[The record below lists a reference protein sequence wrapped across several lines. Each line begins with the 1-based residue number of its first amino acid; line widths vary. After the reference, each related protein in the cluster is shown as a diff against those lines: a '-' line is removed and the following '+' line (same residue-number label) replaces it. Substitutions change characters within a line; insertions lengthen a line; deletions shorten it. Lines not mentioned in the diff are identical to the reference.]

1 VPTDQGKQPLSMV
14 QSDFG
19 VDDDLVGFQQVGSFL
34 AIDYETAN
42 SSYESV
48 CAVGVTL
55 VEENIV
61 KSNFYTLIK
70 PPKEFLFFDPFN
82 TSIHN
87 IEKSDV
93 KNSPSFGDIWG
104 EIEKL
109 YAPKGLPIA
118 CHYAGFD
125 IRVTEALLDYLGN
138 EFTPIRFYDTCTVSK
153 KVWPELI
160 NFKLNTISQHLKI
173 ELDHHNAASD
183 AQACARIAIK
193 HMELTS
199 SNSLSDVAKNFGFN
213 LGVLDSNGVKRMSDF
228 KKYHSKNPTDYGK
241 YLQSSKDLLPT
252 SEVNSNSEMFGMKI
266 VFTGELKSMNRT
278 EAIQRAVNN
287 GAVVASTVSKK
298 TNYLIVGTSD
308 FLDFENGIKTNKLK
322 NAEKVKESGG
332 IIEII
337 DEEDFLRM
345 TIS

>member
-1 VPTDQGKQPLSMV
+1 MPSSLVLVATSLDNDLDGVQPL
-14 QSDFG
+14 
-19 VDDDLVGFQQVGSFL
+19 GSFV

-42 SSYESV
+42 SAYESV

-70 PPKEFLFFDPFN
+70 PPEEFSFFDSFN

-87 IEKSDV
+87 INKKDV
-93 KNSPSFGDIWG
+93 KNSPSFGDIWAD
-104 EIEKL
+104 IEKL
-109 YAPKGLPIA
+109 YAPKNLPIA

-138 EFTPIRFYDTCTVSK
+138 EFTEIKFYDTCTISK

-160 NFKLNTISQHLKI
+160 NFKLNTISQHLNIK
-173 ELDHHNAASD
+173 LDHHNAASD
-183 AQACARIAIK
+183 AQACAQIALK

-199 SNSLSDVAKNFGFN
+199 NKSLSGVAKEFGFN
-213 LGVLDSNGVKRMSDF
+213 LGVLNSNGVRRMSDS
-228 KKYHSKNPTDYGK
+228 KKYQSNNPVDFSKYI
-241 YLQSSKDLLPT
+241 QSSKDLSPT
-252 SEVNSNSEMFGMKI
+252 SEVNTNSDMFGMKI
-266 VFTGELKSMNRT
+266 VFTGELESMNRT

-287 GAVVASTVSKK
+287 GAAVASSVSKK

-322 NAEKVKESGG
+322 SAEAVKESGG
-332 IIEII
+332 LIEII

-345 TIS
+345 TSG

>member
-1 VPTDQGKQPLSMV
+1 MQPLSV
-14 QSDFG
+14 VHSDLANE
-19 VDDDLVGFQQVGSFL
+19 DNSVGIQTNGSFM

-70 PPKEFLFFDPFN
+70 PPKEFSFFDPFN

-93 KNSPSFGDIWG
+93 KNSPSFGDIWE

-138 EFTPIRFYDTCTVSK
+138 EFTEIHFYDTCTISK

-199 SNSLSDVAKNFGFN
+199 SNSLSDVAKSFGFN
-213 LGVLDSNGVKRMSDF
+213 LGVLNSNGVKRMSDF
-228 KKYHSKNPTDYGK
+228 KKYQSKNPVDYGK
-241 YLQSSKDLLPT
+241 YIQSSKDLLPT
-252 SEVNSNSEMFGMKI
+252 SEVNLNSEMLGMKI
-266 VFTGELKSMNRT
+266 VFTGELKSMNRA

-287 GAVVASTVSKK
+287 GAVVASAVSKK

-322 NAEKVKESGG
+322 NAEAVKEAGG
-332 IIEII
+332 LIEII
-337 DEEDFLRM
+337 DEVDFLRM
-345 TIS
+345 TIG